1 MIINVE
7 CDNNEMSQK
16 NCLLTSL
23 TINSLS
29 LRSSLV
35 SRRDQQRENIIEAF
49 QCLILFDFSILSL
62 YKRGLITL
70 NQLLKKTPEVVPKVV
85 SWDFLMILYL
95 VCPLTN
101 TLLIQ
106 SRNLSLYN
114 STSVCIF
121 SIHFLRCWQGVFV

>member
-7 CDNNEMSQK
+7 CDDNEMSQK

-49 QCLILFDFSILSL
+49 QSLILFDFSLLSL
-62 YKRGLITL
+62 YKTGLITL
-70 NQLLKKTPEVVPKVV
+70 NQLLKKAPEVAPEVV
-85 SWDFLMILYL
+85 SWDFLMI
-95 VCPLTN
+95 
-101 TLLIQ
+101 
-106 SRNLSLYN
+106 
-114 STSVCIF
+114 
-121 SIHFLRCWQGVFV
+121 H